1 MKKLIVLSA
10 LCAIALIS
18 ASCGLL
24 KTPTTTNNIGY
35 QINNDPSS
43 QPTIQIGSNGAQ
55 TTGIYGGTVSSGETG
70 GSPLVGNH
78 VGTANRSTDADVS
91 AALQKDTKA
100 SGQTQARDSSPQT
113 VTQTPTTTDTD
124 TREKNVSV
132 PVSVGQKAE
141 ASAPAA
147 PAQ

>member
-1 MKKLIVLSA
+1 MKNILILALLGTLLS
-10 LCAIALIS
+10 IV
-18 ASCGLL
+18 ASCGLFRQ
-24 KTPTTTNNIGY
+24 PAGQTTNIGY

-91 AALQKDTKA
+91 AALQRDTQA
-100 SGQTQARDSSPQT
+100 STQAQARDQSPQT
-113 VTQTPTTTDTD
+113 TTATPTTNDND
-124 TREKNVSV
+124 TRTTTV
-132 PVSVGQKAE
+132 PVSVGQS
-141 ASAPAA
+141 ASTQAQPAA
-147 PAQ
+147 Q

>member
-55 TTGIYGGTVSSGETG
+55 ATGIYGGDIKSGETG

-78 VGTANRSTDADVS
+78 VGTANRSTEADVS
-91 AALQKDTKA
+91 AALQH
-100 SGQTQARDSSPQT
+100 QTQASTQAQARDQSPQT
-113 VTQTPTTTDTD
+113 TTATPTTNDND
-124 TREKNVSV
+124 TRTTTV
-132 PVSVGQKAE
+132 PVSVGQS
-141 ASAPAA
+141 ASTQTQPS
-147 PAQ
+147 AQ

>member
-1 MKKLIVLSA
+1 MKKLIVLVA

-24 KTPTTTNNIGY
+24 KTPTTTNNNGY
-35 QINNDPSS
+35 QINNDPTS

-55 TTGIYGGTVSSGETG
+55 ATGIYGGDIKSGETG

-91 AALQKDTKA
+91 AALQRDTQA
-100 SGQTQARDSSPQT
+100 SAQTQARDQSPQNATQTPT
-113 VTQTPTTTDTD
+113 VTQTSDK
-124 TREKNVSV
+124 EVNV

-141 ASAPAA
+141 ATVPDAE
-147 PAQ
+147 